1 MTSVKSAERDMDQ
14 LRSPADTGP
23 WEDTSPALAV
33 DAAGKSDRG
42 RVRGSN
48 EDQFLVAELAKLLRI
63 EQSTLPEP
71 GTQLGNVH
79 GHLFLVADGMGGHA
93 GGEIAS
99 RIAASTIEECL
110 LNSLKWFLRPQGEE
124 GREVVE
130 HLQGAVVE
138 ADARVLRAA
147 KGRPELKGMGS
158 TLTLALAVGRS
169 LFIAHVGD
177 SRAYLLR
184 DGKLYRLTKDHTLIN
199 DLTARGDL
207 LPGQDVSPRLRH
219 VITNAIGG
227 SDAGVRVEVL
237 RAGLEP
243 GDRLLLCT
251 DGLTDLLDDEAI
263 TSMLAAHPKSATAC
277 EQLVDE
283 ANERGG
289 HDNITAVVAAFT
301 APLAA

>member
-1 MTSVKSAERDMDQ
+1 MTNVRNAERDMVQ
-14 LRSPADTGP
+14 PNGSTDTAP
-23 WEDTSPALAV
+23 WDDTSPPLAV
-33 DAAGKSDRG
+33 SAAGKTDCG

-48 EDQFLVAELAKLLRI
+48 EDQFLVAELAKLLRV

-71 GTQLGNVH
+71 GMQTGQVH
-79 GHLFLVADGMGGHA
+79 GHLLLVADGMGGHA

-99 RIAASTIEECL
+99 RIAATTIEECL
-110 LNSLKWFLRPQGEE
+110 LNSLKWFLRPRGDE

-130 HLQGAVVE
+130 HLEGAVVE

-147 KGRPELKGMGS
+147 KRQPELRGMGS

-169 LFIAHVGD
+169 LFVAHVGD

-184 DGKLYRLTKDHTLIN
+184 GGALHRLTKDHTLIN
-199 DLTARGDL
+199 ELTARGQL
-207 LPGQDVSPRLRH
+207 LPGQDVSPRLKH

-227 SDAGVRVEVL
+227 SDTGVRVEVT
-237 RAGLEP
+237 RAALEP
-243 GDRLLLCT
+243 ADRLLLCT
-251 DGLTDLLDDEAI
+251 DGLTDLLDDDAI
-263 TSMLAAHPKSATAC
+263 AAVLAAHPDSTQAC

-289 HDNITAVVAAFT
+289 HDNVTAVVAAF
-301 APLAA
+301 AEPPAN